1 MSLGNSYA
9 GMRIVGRS
17 DSWYEPDD
25 DCAFEKACE
34 FVATWIDENTTIPDS
49 SIDNNMVDPIARE
62 YLDDPDCL
70 HDGLAEDLQAAWN
83 EYCETN
89 HELGKPR

>member
-9 GMRIVGRS
+9 GMRIMGRS

-25 DCAFEKACE
+25 DSAFEKACE

-49 SIDNNMVDPIARE
+49 SIDNDMVDPIALE
-62 YLDDPDCL
+62 YLDDPEVL
-70 HDGLAEDLQAAWN
+70 TDGLAEDLQAAWN
-83 EYCETN
+83 QYCETN

>member
-9 GMRIVGRS
+9 GMCIVGRN

-25 DCAFEKACE
+25 DSAFEKACE

-49 SIDNNMVDPIARE
+49 SIDNDMVDPIARE
-62 YLDDPDCL
+62 YLDNPDCL
-70 HDGLAEDLQAAWN
+70 DEALAEDLQAAWN
-83 EYCETN
+83 EYCE
-89 HELGKPR
+89 RCDRDAQV

>member
-9 GMRIVGRS
+9 GMRIMGRS

-25 DCAFEKACE
+25 DSAFEKACE

-49 SIDNNMVDPIARE
+49 SIDNYMVDSIVHDYLYDPE
-62 YLDDPDCL
+62 YLT
-70 HDGLAEDLQAAWN
+70 DGLANDIER
-83 EYCETN
+83 EYKE
-89 HELGKPR
+89 RISRD